1 MARPGHLPSSAVIRP
16 APPTRYARAGD
27 VHLAYQR
34 WGAGPHRLVLVW
46 GTMSHVQLLWDDP
59 ATGALLEKLGTFA
72 EVVQFDKRGTGLSD
86 RDVGA
91 PTLEERM
98 DDVRA
103 VMDAVGWESATI
115 LGESEGG
122 AMSLLFAATAPERV
136 TSLVLYA
143 PLLCSVQ
150 RPDWPHG
157 LERKV
162 IDWWVDWALERWGT
176 GATFVTWAPND
187 ERDPDVEAWL
197 GRFEREAM
205 SPGAFRA
212 VMRSIA
218 EADVR
223 ELAKSVQVPTLL
235 LHRTDDRITPVGSSR
250 WLAENL
256 PGVQYVEVPGEAHYP
271 GAGDTDRLLAEIE
284 HFITGVR
291 PAQRIERVLRTVLF
305 TDIVDSTARAASVG
319 DSAWRQVLERH
330 DRLAA
335 TAVDQQGGT
344 LVKST
349 GDGMLA
355 TFEGPARAV
364 IAARAFVEA
373 AAGAGLAIRA
383 GLHTG
388 EIELHGDDV
397 AGIAV
402 HLAARVAG
410 KAASGQV
417 LVSRTV
423 RDLVAGSGLQFADHG
438 THELKGFDEP
448 WQLYA
453 VESV

>member
-1 MARPGHLPSSAVIRP
+1 MAQPGHLPSAAVTRSAP
-16 APPTRYARAGD
+16 TTRYARAGD

-34 WGAGPHRLVLVW
+34 WGQGPHRLVLVW
-46 GTMSHVQLLWDDP
+46 GTMSHVQLFWDDP
-59 ATGALLEKLGTFA
+59 RTAALLEKLGTFA

-91 PTLEERM
+91 PTLDERM

-103 VMDAVGWESATI
+103 VMDAVGWESATV

-122 AMSLLFAATAPERV
+122 AMSLLFAATTPERV

-143 PLLCSVQ
+143 PLLCAVK

-157 LERKV
+157 LERSMV
-162 IDWWVDWALERWGT
+162 ELWVDWALDRWGT

-187 ERDPDVEAWL
+187 DRDPATEEWL

-212 VMRSIA
+212 VMRSMID
-218 EADVR
+218 ADVR
-223 ELAKSVQVPTLL
+223 GLSKSIAVPTLI
-235 LHRTDDRITPVGSSR
+235 LHRADDRVTPVASSR

-256 PGVQYVEVPGEAHYP
+256 PGAQYVEVPGAAHYP
-271 GAGDTDRLLAEIE
+271 GVGDTDRLLAEIQ
-284 HFITGVR
+284 HFMTGTR
-291 PAQRIERVLRTVLF
+291 PAQRVERVLRTVLF
-305 TDIVDSTARAASVG
+305 TDIVDSTTRAGAAG
-319 DSAWRQVLERH
+319 DSAWRQLLERH

-335 TAVDQQGGT
+335 STVDQHGGV

-349 GDGMLA
+349 GDGILA
-355 TFEGPARAV
+355 TFDGPARAV
-364 IAARAFVEA
+364 TAAAAFVEA
-373 AAGAGLAIRA
+373 AATSGLEIRA

-388 EIELHGDDV
+388 EIELIGDDV
-397 AGIAV
+397 AGIGV
-402 HLAARVAG
+402 HLASRVAG
-410 KAASGQV
+410 KAEPRQV

-423 RDLVAGSGLQFADHG
+423 RDLVAGSGLRFKDHG
-438 THELKGFDEP
+438 SHALKGFDEP

-453 VESV
+453 LEP